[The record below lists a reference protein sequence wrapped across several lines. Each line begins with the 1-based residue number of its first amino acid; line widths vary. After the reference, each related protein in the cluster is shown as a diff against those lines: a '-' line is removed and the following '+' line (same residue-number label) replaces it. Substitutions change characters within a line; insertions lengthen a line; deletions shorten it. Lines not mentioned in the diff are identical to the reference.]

1 MTLNDYLKEKQLSD
15 TAFAKEIGVPYAI
28 YVSRYRKGQIIPRP
42 AIMKAIYKATNKQV
56 LPNSFYT
63 FLGQ

>member
-28 YVSRYRKGQIIPRP
+28 MYHDIGKVK
-42 AIMKAIYKATNKQV
+42 
-56 LPNSFYT
+56 
-63 FLGQ
+63 

>member
-28 YVSRYRKGQIIPRP
+28 YESRYKKCDILPRP
-42 AIMKAIYKATNKQV
+42 DIMEAIYKATNKKV